1 MPQKWKY
8 FALDTTFKHFTHI
21 YLSNLRYSYG
31 SICMF
36 LRSYL
41 SNRHQYTAINDLS
54 STLWKVQ
61 CGVPQGSVLG
71 PLLFALYINDIQN
84 AVGVECVRLFADD
97 TALYMVNTDLNALIS
112 SVKVKIQQLF
122 KWCICN
128 KLTINID
135 KTYFVLFHTINKPV
149 PDGFTEI
156 VTTHMTIKRATE
168 MKYLGLVLDEKL
180 NYNEHVQSICNSL
193 LKYFGIFNHIKHK
206 VNKKTARQL
215 YFAFV
220 FSRIKYGI
228 EIYGNCS
235 DRNVNK
241 IQIMQN
247 KLLKLL
253 LQMDRLTPTNILHKN
268 LNILKSIHKK
278 HSHYDLRQKGKLDIP
293 PARLTLGDR
302 AVRIKGAKLWNDI
315 HKDLIPYKCKI
326 SLKRHLMKWHVSRY
340 NSWQNDWIDV
350 MKSIGWKWFL
360 ETTTRVPVCH
370 LLRAGPGS
378 RATKL

>member
-1 MPQKWKY
+1 
-8 FALDTTFKHFTHI
+8 
-21 YLSNLRYSYG
+21 
-31 SICMF
+31 
-36 LRSYL
+36 
-41 SNRHQYTAINDLS
+41 
-54 STLWKVQ
+54 
-61 CGVPQGSVLG
+61 
-71 PLLFALYINDIQN
+71 
-84 AVGVECVRLFADD
+84 
-97 TALYMVNTDLNALIS
+97 MVNTDLNTLIS

-156 VTTHMTIKRATE
+156 ATTHMTIKRATE

-180 NYNEHVQSICNSL
+180 NYNEHVQAICNSL

-206 VNKKTARQL
+206 VNKKIARQL

-268 LNILKSIHKK
+268 LNILKINDLYKCSILSFVNDTQIGKCPRIFEKYFHKK

-326 SLKRHLMKWHVSRY
+326 SLIRHLMKWYVSRY
-340 NSWQNDWIDV
+340 N
-350 MKSIGWKWFL
+350 
-360 ETTTRVPVCH
+360 P
-370 LLRAGPGS
+370 
-378 RATKL
+378 